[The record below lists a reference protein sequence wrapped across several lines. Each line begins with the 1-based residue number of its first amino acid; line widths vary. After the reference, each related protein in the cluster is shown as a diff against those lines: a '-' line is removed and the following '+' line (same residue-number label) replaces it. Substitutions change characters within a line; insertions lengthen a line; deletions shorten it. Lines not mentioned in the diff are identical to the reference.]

1 MTESIVV
8 SVVVCTFN
16 RAIFLR
22 KCLASLLNQENAPPF
37 EIIVVDNNST
47 DETATVVE
55 TIRRETIIP
64 FQYIFLE
71 EMGLSRAR
79 NAGIHAAQG
88 ALVAFIDDD
97 AVADARWVQEIEKG
111 FQRFPQAVAQG
122 GAVAGD
128 YEIPR
133 PAWLATDLLFAVS
146 VGELG
151 TTLRLMHKTE
161 SVFGGNSVFRR
172 EIFRKRGEFL
182 TNLGRTGLSLLA
194 AEEVEF
200 CNRLQEHG
208 DCILYNPRMR
218 IKHWVPKERLTKTY
232 IRQRMFWNG
241 RSIARTDQERGNSIR
256 IRAIARF
263 FGAIPLAALGQG
275 LALGQPA
282 RHFFYSC
289 MIAKHWGYIRETLE
303 LSRLSLSV
311 NERA

>member
-111 FQRFPQAVAQG
+111 FQLFPQAVAQG

-133 PAWLATDLLFAVS
+133 PAWLPDELLLAIS
-146 VGELG
+146 VGDMGDEPRWMNAREAALG
-151 TTLRLMHKTE
+151 CNMA
-161 SVFGGNSVFRR
+161 FRR
-172 EIFRKRGEFL
+172 ETFCEHGEFL
-182 TNLGRTGLSLLA
+182 TTLGRTGLSLLA

-200 CNRLQEHG
+200 CLRLYKQG
-208 DCILYNPRMR
+208 MSILYNPRMR

-241 RSIARTDQERGNSIR
+241 RSIARTDLEWGNSV
-256 IRAIARF
+256 IARSLARLL
-263 FGAIPLAALGQG
+263 GAIPLAFLRMILVFRKLDG
-275 LALGQPA
+275 
-282 RHFFYSC
+282 RFFFSC
-289 MIAKHWGYIRETLE
+289 MIVKHWGYI
-303 LSRLSLSV
+303 
-311 NERA
+311 NEAWAMSSGGISK